1 MEFKSEQLLNA
12 SAVSPDSI
20 TAESS
25 TVTEQHIKEQ
35 IVEFFGRKN
44 FTLIKSF
51 EHEMSMTNTAIN
63 TTELLC
69 SVLKC
74 IRVHFLSLHSNE
86 ETSYYQHVA
95 VINKI
100 FDTMI
105 NLVELINTSNIKS
118 DKNKLAAS
126 LLGNIIKHII

>member
-1 MEFKSEQLLNA
+1 MDLKSEELINA
-12 SAVSPDSI
+12 STVPPDSI
-20 TAESS
+20 AVESPA
-25 TVTEQHIKEQ
+25 VTEQHIKEQ
-35 IVEFFGRKN
+35 IVQFFGRKN

-74 IRVHFLSLHSNE
+74 MRAHFLSLHSNE
-86 ETSYYQHVA
+86 ETNYYQHVA
-95 VINKI
+95 IINKI

-105 NLVELINTSNIKS
+105 NLVELINSSNIKS